1 MAKFIFLEPYT
12 IRIGDD
18 ISYSQDGATG
28 GTIVKSFNTG
38 DVIEGI
44 KKSQPAGVPGG
55 SPYVYI
61 ETIVDGQTFAIA
73 DSFLKE
79 YTEVEKAKLT
89 NTQKWAIIIGG
100 SALIYYILY
109 KTGALK

>member
-18 ISYSQDGATG
+18 ISYTQDGATG

-61 ETIVDGQTFAIA
+61 ETIVDGQTFAFSNSSVY
-73 DSFLKE
+73 SFTKE
-79 YTEVEKAKLT
+79 
-89 NTQKWAIIIGG
+89 
-100 SALIYYILY
+100 
-109 KTGALK
+109 